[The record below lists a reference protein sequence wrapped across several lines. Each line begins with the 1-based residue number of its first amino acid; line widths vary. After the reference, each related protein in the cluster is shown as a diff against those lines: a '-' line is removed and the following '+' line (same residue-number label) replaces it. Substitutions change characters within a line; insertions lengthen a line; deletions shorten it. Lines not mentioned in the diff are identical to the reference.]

1 MALLEIEN
9 LRYKVDDSLIL
20 DQITFSLAHSKIG
33 CLLGK
38 SGCGKTTLLRCIA
51 GLEQLDAGHIRLD
64 DQCLSSCSFH
74 RPAEERKVG
83 MVFQDFALFPH
94 LDVANNIA
102 YGMLG
107 SSKKEKHDCICE
119 LLDIL
124 DLQGYQRRFP
134 HELSGGEQQRVAIAR
149 AIAPR
154 PRILMLDEPFA
165 NIDIQLRESLKHT
178 LLKVISNYDITAIF
192 VTHNQDEAFDLA
204 DYIGILADGKI
215 IQWGKAQDLYYR
227 PKSANVANFI
237 GICSVLPL
245 TLNSD
250 AHLSCELGRIDNAKH
265 RHINADNIH
274 SYRLYIRP
282 DDIVHDQTAKNTASV
297 ESTAFRGTHWLYKLK
312 LNNSSTRLNYFS
324 TDKELNIGDTLPV
337 GLRSERELLIFD
349 KTQ

>member
-1 MALLEIEN
+1 MALLEVEN
-9 LRYKVDDSLIL
+9 LQYRSDDNLIL
-20 DQITFSLAHSKIG
+20 DQITFSLAPNRVG

-51 GLEQLDAGHIRLD
+51 GLETIEAGHIKLNN
-64 DQCLSSCSFH
+64 QCLSSCSLH
-74 RPAEERKVG
+74 RPTEERG
-83 MVFQDFALFPH
+83 IGLVFQDFALFPH
-94 LDVANNIA
+94 LDVASNIA

-107 SSKKEKHDCICE
+107 SSKKEKQTCICE
-119 LLDIL
+119 LLKLL
-124 DLQGYQRRFP
+124 DLQGYEHRFP

-154 PRILMLDEPFA
+154 PRILLLDEPFA

-178 LLKVISNYDITAIF
+178 LLKALAHYDITAIF

-227 PKSANVANFI
+227 PKNAEVANFI

-250 AHLSCELGRIDNAKH
+250 AQLSCELGRIDNAKH
-265 RHINADNIH
+265 NINTDNIH
-274 SYRLYIRP
+274 SYQLYIRP
-282 DDIVHDQTAKNTASV
+282 DDIVHDPAAKNIAIV
-297 ESTAFRGTHWLYKLK
+297 EGSAFRGTHWLYKLK
-312 LNNSSTRLNYFS
+312 LNNSATLNYFS

-337 GLRSERELLIFD
+337 CLRAKRELLIFN